1 MYLFF
6 LNVSKI
12 IPMNKMSQ
20 QAKLL
25 AHHKRIKCKLTSL
38 HFILLWWANKAKLNI
53 LSLQKIKNFYHKRI
67 KCKLR
72 RVYKSGL
79 TNLEA

>member
-25 AHHKRIKCKLTSL
+25 AHHKRIKCKL
-38 HFILLWWANKAKLNI
+38 
-53 LSLQKIKNFYHKRI
+53 
-67 KCKLR
+67 R
-72 RVYKSGL
+72 RVYV
-79 TNLEA
+79 E